1 LLEGVGKTSN
11 LSAAGKLVRAS
22 IAKQDMLLTAS
33 QKKEL
38 EGWTKSS
45 KVALF
50 SDPCDSCLC

>member
-1 LLEGVGKTSN
+1 LSEGVGKTSN

-45 KVALF
+45 KVAL
-50 SDPCDSCLC
+50 SGNICDNCL

>member
-1 LLEGVGKTSN
+1 MGKTSN

>member
-1 LLEGVGKTSN
+1 LFEGVGKTSN

-22 IAKQDMLLTAS
+22 IAKQEMLLTVS

-50 SDPCDSCLC
+50 GNTCDGCL

>member
-1 LLEGVGKTSN
+1 LFEGVAKTSN

-33 QKKEL
+33 QKKEM

-50 SDPCDSCLC
+50 SNSYNSCLC